1 MTNKGHLRSHHRANP
16 WLITVLLVCNKNLL
30 WMNHDVGIGVV
41 TTVASAALPPCSRL
55 DRRSCWLNNSLLRPP
70 HSGRHRCRLLG
81 RGYPDVN
88 GYIAIS
94 PRPLSS
100 RRSTRRTTTKNE
112 ASKRWTCFA
121 RLMRSRWVQSQR
133 RVDSNERDSVHRNRL
148 DLYVL
153 SGQRWT
159 YRAIRRNWEK
169 LAKIECRLADETVT
183 GSMGSN
189 KTTRT
194 LLIYSWV
201 LRRTA

>member
-1 MTNKGHLRSHHRANP
+1 MNESWCGY
-16 WLITVLLVCNKNLL
+16 WCCYYCCVC
-30 WMNHDVGIGVV
+30 G
-41 TTVASAALPPCSRL
+41 TASMQSFRW
-55 DRRSCWLNNSLLRPP
+55 RSCWLNNSLLRPP

-81 RGYPDVN
+81 RGYPDVEWVHSHIPPSII
-88 GYIAIS
+88 IASIHS
-94 PRPLSS
+94 TDDDEE
-100 RRSTRRTTTKNE
+100 RSAQTMD
-112 ASKRWTCFA
+112 CFA
-121 RLMRSRWVQSQR
+121 RLMRSSWVQSQR

-169 LAKIECRLADETVT
+169 LAKIEYRFADEMVT

-194 LLIYSWV
+194 LLIYSWSRMHRFECMRHDDY
-201 LRRTA
+201 LWAIRFPLSI

>member
-100 RRSTRRTTTKNE
+100 RRSTRRTTRRTK
-112 ASKRWTCFA
+112 RQTMDLLC
-121 RLMRSRWVQSQR
+121 LMRSSWVQSQR
-133 RVDSNERDSVHRNRL
+133 RVDSNERDSVHRNQFI
-148 DLYVL
+148 LYVF
-153 SGQRWT
+153 SDHCWS
-159 YRAIRRNWEK
+159 YRAIRRN
-169 LAKIECRLADETVT
+169 
-183 GSMGSN
+183 
-189 KTTRT
+189 
-194 LLIYSWV
+194 
-201 LRRTA
+201 

>member
-100 RRSTRRTTTKNE
+100 RRSTRRTTRRTKRQ
-112 ASKRWTCFA
+112 RWTCFA
-121 RLMRSRWVQSQR
+121 WCD
-133 RVDSNERDSVHRNRL
+133 RVEMSAVATSSWFKWAGLGTKESIHFVC
-148 DLYVL
+148 VFW
-153 SGQRWT
+153 S
-159 YRAIRRNWEK
+159 
-169 LAKIECRLADETVT
+169 
-183 GSMGSN
+183 
-189 KTTRT
+189 
-194 LLIYSWV
+194 LLIIPSD
-201 LRRTA
+201 T